1 MQGETQASKN
11 PDHQIINRYI
21 TLCEQELEV
30 DRRKVD
36 ARINE
41 QNNMKEVAIASIAA
55 QKEDRQESRKIS
67 QLESKNNRIF
77 ILIIVAIFV
86 GFLVF
91 AILQNHIDLAKQ
103 IATYSF
109 TVIISAFGGYG
120 YAIKRM
126 GSMST
131 NLQE

>member
-41 QNNMKEVAIASIAA
+41 Q
-55 QKEDRQESRKIS
+55 KI
-67 QLESKNNRIF
+67 I
-77 ILIIVAIFV
+77 
-86 GFLVF
+86 
-91 AILQNHIDLAKQ
+91 
-103 IATYSF
+103 
-109 TVIISAFGGYG
+109 
-120 YAIKRM
+120 
-126 GSMST
+126 
-131 NLQE
+131 

>member
-1 MQGETQASKN
+1 
-11 PDHQIINRYI
+11 
-21 TLCEQELEV
+21 
-30 DRRKVD
+30 
-36 ARINE
+36 
-41 QNNMKEVAIASIAA
+41 MKEVAIASIAA